1 MKINMLGTGSALV
14 TEYFNTCFTITAD
27 DGQVML
33 VDGGGGNELLRR
45 LKAAE
50 IRWQDIHHIFIT
62 HKHIDHILGLVW
74 MIRLV
79 CQNAASGKYQGK
91 ATIYANEEVV
101 GIFQRFCQDVLPKK
115 QHDQIGKA
123 LFFVTLHDGDTHE
136 MIGHRFQFFDI
147 GSTKADQMGFAMS
160 HKGISNY
167 LCCLGDEPYNAI
179 CEKYVKGC
187 QWMMHE
193 AFCLFTEAD
202 IHKPY
207 EKHHS
212 TVKDACSLA
221 SELNVPNVIL
231 YHTEGTHLSDRKVL
245 YTAEGRKYYNG
256 HLLVPEDMEVIEI

>member
-50 IRWQDIHHIFIT
+50 IRWQDIHHIFTT

-101 GIFQRFCQDVLPKK
+101 GIFQRFCKDVLPKK

-160 HKGISNY
+160 HKGIGNY

-231 YHTEGTHLSDRKVL
+231 YHTEGTHFSDRKVL

>member
-14 TEYFNTCFTITAD
+14 TEYFNTCFTITSD

-50 IRWQDIHHIFIT
+50 IRWQDIHHIFVT
-62 HKHIDHILGLVW
+62 HKHIDHILGLIW
-74 MIRLV
+74 IIRLV

-101 GIFQRFCQDVLPKK
+101 GIFERFCKDVLPKK
-115 QHDQIGKA
+115 QYDQIGKA
-123 LFFVTLHDGDTHE
+123 LFFVTLHDGDIHD

-160 HKGISNY
+160 HKGIYNY
-167 LCCLGDEPYNAI
+167 LCCMGDEPYNAI
-179 CEKYVKGC
+179 CEKYVIGC

-221 SELNVPNVIL
+221 SELKIPNVIL
-231 YHTEGTHLSDRKVL
+231 YHTEGTHFSDRKVL